1 MTDEKIK
8 TILEAVDGLTNQEW
22 ESLKKYFDF
31 KFSLNEKF
39 ENDSFGL
46 AFETIKVFFNPFQ
59 ESNL

>member
-46 AFETIKVFFNPFQ
+46 AFETIKVFF
-59 ESNL
+59 